1 MLYPSNTHCRRLS
14 KTTELFL
21 RNINL
26 FFYVIFTPTYFVF
39 GLQFVYVVL
48 PALLE
53 IVLVNRKNTAQQLF
67 NISVNIYKSFYHIAF
82 LEVCR
87 AYYTITDVLF
97 ISKKRCIEKPI
108 DRFLGSGKKNWK
120 TQ

>member
-1 MLYPSNTHCRRLS
+1 M
-14 KTTELFL
+14 
-21 RNINL
+21 

-53 IVLVNRKNTAQQLF
+53 IALVNRKNTAQQLF